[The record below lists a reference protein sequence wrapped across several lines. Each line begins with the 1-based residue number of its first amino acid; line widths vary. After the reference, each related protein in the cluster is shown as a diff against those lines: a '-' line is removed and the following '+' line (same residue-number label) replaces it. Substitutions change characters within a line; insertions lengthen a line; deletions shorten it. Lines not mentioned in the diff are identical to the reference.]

1 MPNENNRIPFTA
13 SDNLSGNFLCCK
25 CGSLSPATVCAYK
38 QLHFLGCCLSHD
50 FLPFLHLHT
59 FLCRCVFY
67 VFFQK
72 RGNCK
77 AYTHSAVSIH
87 INLFLN
93 SLMPCYVICLSAPR
107 SVCVLALFEC
117 GLGNEFTI
125 FIVNPNLCF
134 VVVHP
139 AFFACGIDI
148 CLGGLRYRGLICGCL
163 LR

>member
-1 MPNENNRIPFTA
+1 MVSGNRP
-13 SDNLSGNFLCCK
+13 GNFLCYK
-25 CGSLSPATVCAYK
+25 CGSSSPATVCAYK
-38 QLHFLGCCLSHD
+38 QLYFLGCCLSHD

-77 AYTHSAVSIH
+77 AYTHSAVSIY

-93 SLMPCYVICLSAPR
+93 SLMPCYVICLSAPS
-107 SVCVLALFEC
+107 SVCILALLEC
-117 GLGNEFTI
+117 GLRNKFTI

-134 VVVHP
+134 IVVHP